1 MDSDDKPSW
10 PSLYDPSLEFFEIPD
25 HDAEQPG
32 AVYLYHYGQIFSFTL
47 YWTFV
52 FYTPIFIV
60 CAAVAFLNVLF
71 PPGCIHK
78 NIHESDEYPLVP
90 LRPTRMKKS
99 NPQRSRVTLAV
110 IVLLVFLGISVLS
123 VVCGATVVSLV
134 LMELFRSGGFS
145 LSTWVPF
152 FGALILVL
160 ISLLKHVFYLVLS
173 NLC

>member
-1 MDSDDKPSW
+1 MDGDDTPSW
-10 PSLYDPSLEFFEIPD
+10 PSLYDPSLEFFEIPN

-32 AVYLYHYGQIFSFTL
+32 AVYLRNYGQIFSFTL

-60 CAAVAFLNVLF
+60 CATIAFLNVLL
-71 PPGCIHK
+71 PPGCMHK
-78 NIHESDEYPLVP
+78 QINESEGYALVP
-90 LRPTRMKKS
+90 LRSAEMRKL
-99 NPQRSRVTLAV
+99 NPRRSRVTLAV
-110 IVLLVFLGISVLS
+110 IVLLVFLGISVLG

-145 LSTWVPF
+145 FSTWVPF

-160 ISLLKHVFYLVLS
+160 ISLLNSWPSVIYII
-173 NLC
+173 

>member
-60 CAAVAFLNVLF
+60 CAAIAFLNVLF

-78 NIHESDEYPLVP
+78 NVHESDEYPLVP
-90 LRPTRMKKS
+90 LRPIRMKKL
-99 NPQRSRVTLAV
+99 NPQRSRLTLAV

-134 LMELFRSGGFS
+134 VMELFRSGGFS

-152 FGALILVL
+152 FGALILVF
-160 ISLLKHVFYLVLS
+160 ISLLNSWPSVIYII
-173 NLC
+173 

>member
-60 CAAVAFLNVLF
+60 CAAIAFLNVLF

-78 NIHESDEYPLVP
+78 NVHVSDEYPLVP

-123 VVCGATVVSLV
+123 VSVYVSPSVVFSCYGADAEIS
-134 LMELFRSGGFS
+134 S
-145 LSTWVPF
+145 WVPF

>member
-1 MDSDDKPSW
+1 MDRDDRPSW
-10 PSLYDPSLEFFEIPD
+10 PSLYDPSLEFFEITN

-32 AVYLYHYGQIFSFTL
+32 AVYLYRYGQIFSFTL

-60 CAAVAFLNVLF
+60 CATIAFLNVLF
-71 PPGCIHK
+71 PSGCIHK
-78 NIHESDEYPLVP
+78 NDHEPDEYPLVA
-90 LRPTRMKKS
+90 LGPTRMKRS
-99 NPQRSRVTLAV
+99 NPQRSRVTLAA

-160 ISLLKHVFYLVLS
+160 ISLLKRVFHYIFS
-173 NLC
+173 NLY